1 MTTALALVAIAVVAI
16 SVHVST
22 MALTALAL
30 GHAPHT
36 VSLFFG
42 PVLLRRRVGRVN
54 VQLGLIPLG
63 GFVQFDHPNG
73 PGGVPLAPRLLML
86 ASGNLALL
94 TLGLVLFGTSGPFL
108 LTREDFLLL
117 LGASPLRAMGWAA
130 MAFAVVNLLPLPQLN
145 GGQMVAALLSLV
157 RGQEVR
163 FPTWLSAS
171 GTLLSLVLLLWWLV
185 R

>member
-1 MTTALALVAIAVVAI
+1 MTTALALVAIAVVGG

-30 GHAPHT
+30 GHPPHT

-42 PVLLRRRVGRVN
+42 PVLLRRRLGRVN

-73 PGGVPLAPRLLML
+73 LAGVPPGPRLLML
-86 ASGNLALL
+86 SSGNVALL
-94 TLGLVLFGTSGPFL
+94 TLGLVLFGISGSFL
-108 LTREDFLLL
+108 MSRADFLLL
-117 LGASPLRAMGWAA
+117 LGASPLRALGWAA
-130 MAFAVVNLLPLPQLN
+130 MAFALVNLLPLPALN
-145 GGQMVAALLSLV
+145 GGQMVAALVGLL
-157 RGQEVR
+157 RGREVHI
-163 FPTWLSAS
+163 PPWLSAS
-171 GTLLSLVLLLWWLV
+171 GTLLSLGLLVWWLV

>member
-1 MTTALALVAIAVVAI
+1 VTTALALVVIAVVAV

-30 GHAPHT
+30 GHSSQT

-42 PVLLRRRVGRVN
+42 PVLLRRRIGRVN
-54 VQLGLIPLG
+54 VQLGSIPLG
-63 GFVQFDHPNG
+63 GFVQFDHRDGLAGWPTG
-73 PGGVPLAPRLLML
+73 PRVLTL

-94 TLGLVLFGTSGPFL
+94 TLGVVLFGTSGPL
-108 LTREDFLLL
+108 LLSREDFLLL
-117 LGASPLRAMGWAA
+117 LGASPVRAMGWAA

-163 FPTWLSAS
+163 FPMWLSAA
-171 GTLLSLVLLLWWLV
+171 GTLLSLGLLVWWLV